1 VIYHMSILLIA
12 GLINETTSSWSR
24 QSVVFTEWVVTL
36 SGKYFGRSFREHFIE
51 VAAWQK
57 EH

>member
-1 VIYHMSILLIA
+1 MSILLIA